1 MEYVICGNSGLLL
14 PKLSLGLW
22 HNFGSVDSFENAERM
37 LLRAFELGITHFDLA
52 NNYGPEPGSAERVFG
67 KVLAGKLKGHRDEII
82 VSSKAGHRMWSG
94 PYGDGSSRKSI
105 MASIDQ
111 SLKRTGLDYF
121 DIFYSHRYDGIT
133 PIDETMQALAD
144 IVRCG
149 KALYVG
155 ISKYPLEYQRRCYS
169 YLQGA
174 GVPCVVSQ
182 YRNSMFDRS
191 SDENLKVAQQN
202 GSGVVVFSPLAQG
215 LLTDKYLDGIPA
227 NSRAAK
233 STGFLRADQVTLQR
247 MEAARQLTAVAKRRG
262 QTLSQMALAWLLAK
276 PPVTSVII
284 GASCASQIEQN
295 VLTLENLCFSEDDL
309 CEIDK
314 IISSLPVWK

>member
-82 VSSKAGHRMWSG
+82 ASSKAGHRMWSG

-133 PIDETMQALAD
+133 PIEETMQALAD

-169 YLQGA
+169 YLQAA

-227 NSRAAK
+227 NSPVSCGKIYRFLTCGSSAIAADGGCKAIDSCCKETWPDPFANGFGMAAGKTTSHISNNRGKLCKSNRA
-233 STGFLRADQVTLQR
+233 
-247 MEAARQLTAVAKRRG
+247 E
-262 QTLSQMALAWLLAK
+262 
-276 PPVTSVII
+276 
-284 GASCASQIEQN
+284 
-295 VLTLENLCFSEDDL
+295 CFNFR
-309 CEIDK
+309 K
-314 IISSLPVWK
+314 FMF